1 MIFSF
6 YSYKGGVGRTQLAVN
21 LASYLCYYQRKK
33 ILLIDWDLEAPGLH
47 FYFEGF
53 ENVQNKGIVELFT
66 SFVDKMQEVEL
77 EAKEEELPKLD
88 ESYIVKNVAKSSQHE
103 GKIDMI
109 TAGFY
114 DENYK
119 LYNQKANAF
128 NWKEFYDK
136 LDGGNFIELLKKQL
150 KALDYDYVFIDSRT
164 GISDYSGI
172 VNVQIPDVN
181 ILVVAPTN
189 QNFAGALRIAEN
201 IKNAP
206 YIKDGNRK
214 PIIMP
219 ILSRI
224 DLSIERNDW
233 GQKFQEKFGLLIQE
247 FCSYIRIP
255 TFSYLR
261 NTRLDYKRDISFGE
275 NNLFND
281 KQIEINVDTLAEQYK
296 FIADC
301 ILRMNPNY
309 KPPID
314 FGDSKI
320 QNDVRLK
327 YNTNYIFT
335 FGSVCVGKTTILA
348 SLAKYFAQTVGIHT
362 NPNNKIGTKIL
373 LESWIST
380 LNAHEFPMR
389 TPVKKIMEVDLGV
402 SYPNNET
409 LLLTFIDV
417 AGEDFE
423 KLNILHGGNGT
434 LPKEFE
440 IYIKASKIFLIV
452 TDFESAKQDDYLI
465 LQFLNKLQ
473 NEYKIDIPA
482 VALIISKWDLAGDN
496 QDVTDFVNKNLTM
509 TKSWLNSSSI
519 NDTRIFTFSVGAVVN
534 DGIGNLNLRS
544 SAIITQWIKD
554 ILSDNNST
562 SKKEKSIKK
571 WFQFN

>member
-77 EAKEEELPKLD
+77 EAKEEELPQLD
-88 ESYIVKNVAKSSQHE
+88 ESYVVKNVAKSSQHE
-103 GKIDMI
+103 GKIDLI

-181 ILVVAPTN
+181 VLVVAPTN

-219 ILSRI
+219 ILSRV
-224 DLSIERNDW
+224 DLSIENRSNDW
-233 GQKFQEKFGLLIQE
+233 ISKFQEKFSLFIKE
-247 FCSYIRIP
+247 FCES
-255 TFSYLR
+255 T
-261 NTRLDYKRDISFGE
+261 NTREREFLNSTILDYKRDLSFGE
-275 NNLFND
+275 NKLFRDGSGSLND
-281 KQIEINVDTLAEQYK
+281 GTLAKKYVL
-296 FIADC
+296 IA
-301 ILRMNPNY
+301 NY
-309 KPPID
+309 IQLIKQEYPVSNNTYNEFVKRNHLMSLVNENLITSLFEELENSTQDSFLVDKNLIQQLKREYITYHFKDKDNEDNDIESFKQRLFVLISSLD
-314 FGDSKI
+314 FNSNSQKI
-320 QNDVRLK
+320 QEQKR
-327 YNTNYIFT
+327 
-335 FGSVCVGKTTILA
+335 
-348 SLAKYFAQTVGIHT
+348 
-362 NPNNKIGTKIL
+362 
-373 LESWIST
+373 E
-380 LNAHEFPMR
+380 
-389 TPVKKIMEVDLGV
+389 
-402 SYPNNET
+402 
-409 LLLTFIDV
+409 
-417 AGEDFE
+417 
-423 KLNILHGGNGT
+423 
-434 LPKEFE
+434 
-440 IYIKASKIFLIV
+440 
-452 TDFESAKQDDYLI
+452 
-465 LQFLNKLQ
+465 FLN
-473 NEYKIDIPA
+473 EIRD
-482 VALIISKWDLAGDN
+482 LIIYSDIERNNLKQAIEMLRTYIQRNNNSNSK
-496 QDVTDFVNKNLTM
+496 
-509 TKSWLNSSSI
+509 SSI
-519 NDTRIFTFSVGAVVN
+519 NDYAISLLLS
-534 DGIGNLNLRS
+534 LNSNIRELESLDEPHR
-544 SAIITQWIKD
+544 
-554 ILSDNNST
+554 DN
-562 SKKEKSIKK
+562 
-571 WFQFN
+571 

>member
-77 EAKEEELPKLD
+77 EAKEEELPQLD

-103 GKIDMI
+103 GKIDLI

-181 ILVVAPTN
+181 VLVVAPTN

-219 ILSRI
+219 ILSRV

-233 GQKFQEKFGLLIQE
+233 GQKFQETFGILIHE
-247 FCSYIRIP
+247 FCSYIEI
-255 TFSYLR
+255 SQINYME

-281 KQIEINVDTLAEQYK
+281 TQIEINRDTLAEQYK
-296 FIADC
+296 FIAKLIQILNQEPAEAFRLYNKIAQFFREMEELKGIDKSDMSTLVELLPQQPTPFDTNFATKLFDSLRGKSILTLNSKEKTFEEINFEVRTLILDSDKKRENIGEAIE
-301 ILRMNPNY
+301 ILRNY
-309 KPPID
+309 LKGNKEIEHYSFKVKSLLD
-314 FGDSKI
+314 LSEEFEELTEKI
-320 QNDVRLK
+320 K
-327 YNTNYIFT
+327 NTEDYY
-335 FGSVCVGKTTILA
+335 KDEYY
-348 SLAKYFAQTVGIHT
+348 KK
-362 NPNNKIGTKIL
+362 KIKETRNEVLDL
-373 LESWIST
+373 LES
-380 LNAHEFPMR
+380 
-389 TPVKKIMEVDLGV
+389 LG
-402 SYPNNET
+402 T
-409 LLLTFIDV
+409 RDI
-417 AGEDFE
+417 
-423 KLNILHGGNGT
+423 NI
-434 LPKEFE
+434 
-440 IYIKASKIFLIV
+440 
-452 TDFESAKQDDYLI
+452 
-465 LQFLNKLQ
+465 
-473 NEYKIDIPA
+473 
-482 VALIISKWDLAGDN
+482 
-496 QDVTDFVNKNLTM
+496 
-509 TKSWLNSSSI
+509 
-519 NDTRIFTFSVGAVVN
+519 
-534 DGIGNLNLRS
+534 NLNVQGQ
-544 SAIITQWIKD
+544 IM
-554 ILSDNNST
+554 
-562 SKKEKSIKK
+562 
-571 WFQFN
+571 